1 MPADAFEPQSL
12 TCEREL
18 AIHQIPP
25 ARRCPSPVPNTNA
38 SDLRMLFFGCSEWLH
53 LSPTGSSDPMS
64 RVWFIKVPVVNGL
77 SYTQPSGS
85 KIHVLPTARS

>member
-25 ARRCPSPVPNTNA
+25 AKRCPFPVPNTNA

-53 LSPTGSSDPMS
+53 LSPT
-64 RVWFIKVPVVNGL
+64 L
-77 SYTQPSGS
+77 SSGS
-85 KIHVLPTARS
+85 HVSCLVHQSAGRKRSVLHAALRLEDPRPTHPA